1 MAGSAPR
8 LAMHSHVTPASL
20 GPYQILSLIGAGGG
34 GEVYRAWD
42 PRLERHVALKIL
54 HRRAETDPDRVHRFV
69 AEARAASALN
79 HPNIVTVFDAAVDD
93 AVPYIVAELVDG
105 RPLRDELA
113 RGPVPLKRLLDLAT
127 QIADGLAA
135 AHDAGIVHR
144 DLKPENVMVTRS
156 GRVKILDF
164 GLARAGGFVSQPA
177 RGSDRDSFETMTDM
191 ALGAGTAPY
200 MSPEQ
205 ARGAATDYRSDQFS
219 LGLIL
224 FEMLTGR
231 PAYRRATP
239 EATLDA
245 IINEELPSLSGLG
258 SRVPLP
264 LQWVVERCLA
274 KEAGERYVSTA
285 DLQRD
290 LKTLRDRLGDAVSR
304 SGGYQPRRAVQSVAA
319 RRAGWPRQRVRGCSS
334 HTSSGGRLRTRR
346 PCGSRR

>member
-1 MAGSAPR
+1 MAGSELQ
-8 LAMHSHVTPASL
+8 LAMHPHVTPTSL
-20 GPYQILSLIGAGGG
+20 GPYEILSLIGAGGG

-144 DLKPENVMVTRS
+144 DLKPENVMVTRT

-164 GLARAGGFVSQPA
+164 GLARGAVSSAMPPGTPIA
-177 RGSDRDSFETMTDM
+177 TSFETMTDM

-219 LGLIL
+219 FGLML

-231 PAYRRATP
+231 PAYPAR
-239 EATLDA
+239 DA
-245 IINEELPSLSGLG
+245 
-258 SRVPLP
+258 R
-264 LQWVVERCLA
+264 
-274 KEAGERYVSTA
+274 
-285 DLQRD
+285 
-290 LKTLRDRLGDAVSR
+290 GDARRHHQRRVCHRCPGLARACRCHSNG
-304 SGGYQPRRAVQSVAA
+304 SSSAVLPRNLASA
-319 RRAGWPRQRVRGCSS
+319 
-334 HTSSGGRLRTRR
+334 T
-346 PCGSRR
+346 